1 MTEPVAMRN
10 HPTVMI
16 KNIFLVCLIMFFI
29 SLSFIGYTPG
39 MIAMVIVTIVLS
51 LLMVL
56 FWARTTIEFTEDE
69 AIVES
74 NVFYK
79 KKKTIPYKKIASV
92 NVVRDVFNRIFG
104 TTTLSININS
114 SRNASVPEASFTFE
128 AGLAERIRGDLSA
141 RLFDEPSL
149 EEQEAQ
155 ESLITISNKDVV
167 LHSFIGVSTYQFLF
181 AIAMIVYSVISIV
194 FLDGTGIWWSLMFLV
209 VGEVI
214 PVIFTIFK
222 YGNFKVYRINDQ
234 IHLQHGILQKY
245 VSKFDVNRINA
256 IRIKRT
262 FFARLIGKSSLE
274 AEVVGINAIADET
287 HPQLC
292 LMCENEK
299 ILALIKELVPE
310 FIHEPEMIKQPKT
323 ARLPLLAKA
332 GAASLITLLIMAYP
346 SYWMYLNGETVIE
359 DLSSFEMFMMKYLL
373 IGATVIL
380 VLTFFYAAHVSFRV
394 REFGLGKDMF
404 NMINGLLD
412 REIVIIQYDRV
423 QITEVAAGML
433 PRRLG
438 LAKCTVSLLSSTGYR
453 NIRSG
458 YFDRDTLYKVGDIM
472 LQRLKDGEYRY
483 DKNSI

>member
-1 MTEPVAMRN
+1 
-10 HPTVMI
+10 
-16 KNIFLVCLIMFFI
+16 
-29 SLSFIGYTPG
+29 
-39 MIAMVIVTIVLS
+39 
-51 LLMVL
+51 
-56 FWARTTIEFTEDE
+56 
-69 AIVES
+69 
-74 NVFYK
+74 
-79 KKKTIPYKKIASV
+79 
-92 NVVRDVFNRIFG
+92 
-104 TTTLSININS
+104 
-114 SRNASVPEASFTFE
+114 
-128 AGLAERIRGDLSA
+128 
-141 RLFDEPSL
+141 
-149 EEQEAQ
+149 
-155 ESLITISNKDVV
+155 
-167 LHSFIGVSTYQFLF
+167 
-181 AIAMIVYSVISIV
+181 
-194 FLDGTGIWWSLMFLV
+194 MFLV